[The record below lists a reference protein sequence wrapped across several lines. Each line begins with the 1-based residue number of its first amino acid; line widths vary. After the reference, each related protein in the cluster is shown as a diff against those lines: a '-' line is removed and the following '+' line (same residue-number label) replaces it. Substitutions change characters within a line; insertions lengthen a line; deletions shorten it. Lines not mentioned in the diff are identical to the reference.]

1 MRFLFDASKRQQ
13 YTLEDGG
20 VFMKKVISLILCLA
34 MALSCLGCGLFTV
47 SAATATAV
55 MYNGFN
61 TNDEFSRSGIL
72 SLCGNGTKRLDT
84 AQKAEGASS
93 LYIDMPATLDS
104 MVGNFAYYTDLES
117 ATYYTLADYDYL
129 EILYKSDVTLT
140 GNYKMQV
147 RLVDKAVSV
156 AGGGYEYEV
165 SALLDQ
171 NWNKAVFDLSAPY
184 YTLEG
189 MQGKFNRIRFVMLNA
204 TGSYK
209 EIDTHIDGVLL
220 YTEAYKTAR
229 DNALTAVAQKT
240 DALPQPTQ
248 DNLDEVKPLL
258 DEITALLADGSKDYQ
273 NFVPDNFSSYLTKK
287 EVYDQLKLGIDPTK
301 TETMLFNGFDSTADL
316 NKTGI
321 LSLAGSSTKSID
333 STVKFAGNGSLRIDM
348 AATNDSYLKP
358 YAYYFDIDHDY
369 IDYTKYDYV
378 EAMMKTDSVE
388 TAGYHMQLHL
398 IDTAVSTKGSGYDYD
413 SALSLDTTWRRFSQ
427 PLSSP
432 YYSLDGMGN
441 NINRIRFILLSY
453 ADTYQQVDM
462 NVDTLFLCNKAYADA
477 RSKAEQTV
485 AALIADL
492 PAVTESNYQ
501 FLASQFEAID
511 AAITQGN
518 EDYVNFYPANYAGY
532 AAKKALFDAYVS
544 GEGITVNF
552 SMPNFFSDNMLF
564 QQNKEI
570 NLFGNATT
578 GNTITASLYA
588 GSASQPIDTASA
600 TADNKGKW
608 TVSLKP
614 RKGDYTAYRLV
625 ISENGQT
632 KKTLS
637 NVVIGELWLAAGQ
650 SNMEYRLDWEKTG
663 AEEIANANDSYL
675 RVLHMNGNP
684 VGTNPVEPARYDIAG
699 ANWVDGAKG
708 SNIASMSANGYY
720 AAKVMREKLD
730 VPVAIINAALGST
743 NIQTW
748 LSRESIEANDV
759 VKSALQKANQYKT
772 QQQSATEAGDY
783 RHITAVFNTK
793 VAPLAGLNVGGV
805 FWCQG
810 ESNSDGKP
818 NETGFY
824 RQAIQALA
832 SGYSNI
838 FGYENGD
845 MPVIVINIANHVYL
859 GDSQCIPK
867 WIEEIDAAAKANS
880 NIINIPIYDVPLTYV
895 NPPSPSVAYAIHPNT
910 KKPGGTRAGLA
921 AAHNFCGYGDANYYA
936 PTVASYEVK
945 NHAIYVTF
953 NDVADGLRLL
963 DNSIG
968 VHGFTIADQSNN
980 FIPAKA
986 TIVGKNV
993 VKIWHDD
1000 ITEPTN
1006 FTYAFNSHAQTANLC
1021 NSYSLPA
1028 VPYRSDKNMK
1038 NFFASNDWMYC
1049 DDISV
1054 FVNHGATGDYETTWQ
1069 GGLSGDVYAL
1079 ASVDKTVRHE
1089 GTGSIKIAYE
1099 TDKKVTTGATVFFG
1113 NYLMPISLQ
1122 KYQTISV
1129 MIRNDDARDKTLRLL
1144 VGEQDGESMWMLPLS
1159 STDESLVYQTT
1170 IQANSDFTC
1179 YTFSLRKAVGYNTD
1193 ASVPLTR
1200 VNRIDLLIEDTQ
1212 SGTLYIDDVTVGTLS
1227 ATQKVERDAA
1237 AAQAV
1242 IDQIDGLPQEIT
1254 NDAREQV
1261 IAVRAAYEGLTDT
1274 QKGLVTNL
1282 QKLLDAEAA
1291 LNIVQPEKI
1300 TYGDVDGDDKVPP
1313 ADALEVLKSVVGKVT
1328 LTEEQ
1333 STAADT
1339 DGSGKADAA
1348 DALNILKKV
1357 VGKIDLFPV
1366 EE

>member
-1 MRFLFDASKRQQ
+1 
-13 YTLEDGG
+13 
-20 VFMKKVISLILCLA
+20 MKKIVSIILCLA
-34 MALSCLGCGLFTV
+34 MVFSCLGCGLFTV
-47 SAATATAV
+47 SAETATAV

-72 SLCGNGTKRLDT
+72 SLCGNGTKTLNT

-93 LYIDMPATLDS
+93 LYIDMPTSLDS
-104 MVGNFAYYTDLES
+104 MVSNFAYYTDFES

-129 EILYKSDVTLT
+129 EILYKSNVTLT

-165 SALLDQ
+165 TAVLNQ

-184 YTLEG
+184 YTLAG
-189 MQGKFNRIRFVMLNA
+189 MQGKFDRIRFVMLNYS
-204 TGSYK
+204 GSYK
-209 EIDTHIDGVLL
+209 EIDTYVDGVLL
-220 YTEAYKTAR
+220 YTKDYKTAR
-229 DNALTAVAQKT
+229 DNALTSITQKI
-240 DALPQPTQ
+240 DALPQPTE

-258 DEITALLADGSKDYQ
+258 DEITAALTDGSKTYQ

-287 EVYDQLKLGIDPTK
+287 EVYEQLELGIDPTK
-301 TETMLFNGFDSTADL
+301 TEILLFNGFDSAADL
-316 NKTGI
+316 NKTGT
-321 LSLAGSSTKSID
+321 LSLAGSSTKAID
-333 STVKFAGNGSLRIDM
+333 NAVKFAGDGSLRIDM
-348 AATNDSYLKP
+348 AASHGSYLKP
-358 YAYYFDIDHDY
+358 YAYYFDINHDY

-432 YYSLDGMGN
+432 YYTLNGMGN
-441 NINRIRFILLSY
+441 RINRIRFILLSN
-453 ADTYQQVDM
+453 ANAYQQVDM
-462 NVDTLFLCNKAYADA
+462 NVDSLFFCNKAYVDA
-477 RSKAEQTV
+477 RANAEQTV
-485 AALIADL
+485 SALISDL

-501 FLASQFEAID
+501 SLASRFEAID
-511 AAITQGN
+511 AAIAQGN

-532 AAKKALFDAYVS
+532 AAKKASFDAYVS

-578 GNTITASLYA
+578 GNTVTANLYA
-588 GSASQPIDTASA
+588 GSASQPVDTATA

-632 KKTLS
+632 KKTIS
-637 NVVIGELWLAAGQ
+637 NVVIGELWLTAGQ

-663 AEEIANANDSYL
+663 AEEIANANDKYM
-675 RVLHMNGNP
+675 RILHMNGNP
-684 VGTNPVEPARYDIAG
+684 VGSNPVEPARYDIAG
-699 ANWVDGAKG
+699 ARWVDAASG

-748 LSRESIEANDV
+748 LSRESIEANEV
-759 VKSALQKANQYKT
+759 VKSALQRANQYKT
-772 QQQSATEAGDY
+772 QHQSATEPGDY
-783 RHITAVFNTK
+783 RHITAMFNTK
-793 VAPLAGLNVGGV
+793 IAPLGGLNVGGV
-805 FWCQG
+805 LWCQG
-810 ESNSDGKP
+810 ESNVDGKP

-824 RQAIQALA
+824 GQAIQALA
-832 SGYSNI
+832 SGYSKI

-867 WIEEIDAAAKANS
+867 WIEEIDTAAKANR

-921 AAHNFCGYGDANYYA
+921 AAHNFCGYGDADYYA
-936 PTVASYEVK
+936 PTVQSYEVK

-953 NDVADGLRLL
+953 NDVADGLKLL
-963 DNSIG
+963 NNSIG
-968 VHGFTIADQSNN
+968 VHGFTIADQVNN
-980 FIPAKA
+980 FVPAKA
-986 TIVGKNV
+986 TIVGKNM

-1000 ITEPTN
+1000 ISEPIN

-1028 VPYRSDKNMK
+1028 VPYRSDKDMK

-1049 DDISV
+1049 DDTSV
-1054 FVNHGATGDYETTWQ
+1054 FVDHGATGDYETTWQ
-1069 GGLSGDVYAL
+1069 GGLEGDVYAI
-1079 ASVDKTVRHE
+1079 ASVDKAVRHE
-1089 GTGSIKIAYE
+1089 GTGSIKIEYE
-1099 TDKKVTTGATVFFG
+1099 TDQKVTTGATVFFG

-1129 MIRNDDARDKTLRLL
+1129 MIRNNDARDKTLQVL
-1144 VGEQDGESMWMLPLS
+1144 VGEQDSGNLWVLPLS
-1159 STDESLVYQTT
+1159 STDETRVYNTT

-1179 YTFSLRKAVGYNTD
+1179 YTFSLRNAVGYNTD
-1193 ASVPLTR
+1193 SLLPLSR
-1200 VNRIDLLIEDTQ
+1200 INRIDFLIEDTK
-1212 SGTLYIDDVTVGTLS
+1212 SGTLYFDDVTVGTLS

-1254 NDAREQV
+1254 NDDREQIVAARE
-1261 IAVRAAYEGLTDT
+1261 AYEELTDT

-1282 QKLLDAEAA
+1282 QKLLDAEAT
-1291 LNIVQPEKI
+1291 LNIEPPVKI
-1300 TYGDVDGDDKVPP
+1300 TYGDVDGDEKVTA

-1328 LTEEQ
+1328 LTDEQ
-1333 STAADT
+1333 TVVADV

-1348 DALNILKKV
+1348 DALDILKKV
-1357 VGKIDLFPV
+1357 VGKIDKFPV
-1366 EE
+1366 EN